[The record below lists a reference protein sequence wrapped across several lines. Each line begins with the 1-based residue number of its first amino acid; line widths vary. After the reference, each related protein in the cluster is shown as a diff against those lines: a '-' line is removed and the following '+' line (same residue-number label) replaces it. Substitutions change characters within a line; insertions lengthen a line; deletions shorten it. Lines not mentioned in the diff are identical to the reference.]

1 MTNIQPTMENF
12 NQSSKETLDLR
23 PEGYEAATQAAQA
36 EKQKLLAQQ
45 AAASS
50 NLPKGMDIKQS
61 PTSKG
66 FNQVP
71 GINSQATGEANVF
84 KLRPSEL
91 ENPSAQASQSEAAPQ
106 IQEIQTDQASTDI
119 QATPNQTEDVST
131 PPAKKPGF
139 FGKLFGKK

>member
-23 PEGYEAATQAAQA
+23 PEGHEAATQAAQA
-36 EKQKLLAQQ
+36 EKQKLLAKQ

-66 FNQVP
+66 FNEVP

-84 KLRPSEL
+84 KLSPSEL
-91 ENPSAQASQSEAAPQ
+91 ENPPAQAQSEAAPQ
-106 IQEIQTDQASTDI
+106 TQEIQTDQASTDT

>member
-1 MTNIQPTMENF
+1 MTNIQRTMENF

-23 PEGYEAATQAAQA
+23 PEGHEAATQAAQA

-84 KLRPSEL
+84 KLSPSEL
-91 ENPSAQASQSEAAPQ
+91 ENPPAQAQSEAAPQ
-106 IQEIQTDQASTDI
+106 TQEIQTDQASTDT
-119 QATPNQTEDVST
+119 QAIRTQTEAVST

>member
-23 PEGYEAATQAAQA
+23 PEGHEAATQAAQA

-84 KLRPSEL
+84 RLSPSEL
-91 ENPSAQASQSEAAPQ
+91 ENPPDQAQSEAAPQ
-106 IQEIQTDQASTDI
+106 TQVIQTDQASTDT
-119 QATPNQTEDVST
+119 QAMPSQNEAVIT

>member
-12 NQSSKETLDLR
+12 NPSSKETLDLR
-23 PEGYEAATQAAQA
+23 PKGHEAATQAAQA

-45 AAASS
+45 AEASS
-50 NLPKGMDIKQS
+50 DLPKGMDIKP

-66 FNQVP
+66 FKQVP
-71 GINSQATGEANVF
+71 GINSRATGEANVF
-84 KLRPSEL
+84 KLSPSEL
-91 ENPSAQASQSEAAPQ
+91 EKPPAQVQSEAAPQ
-106 IQEIQTDQASTDI
+106 TQEIQTDQAPTDT
-119 QATPNQTEDVST
+119 QAMPSQNEAVIT

>member
-23 PEGYEAATQAAQA
+23 PEGHEAAAQAAQA

-84 KLRPSEL
+84 KLSPSEL
-91 ENPSAQASQSEAAPQ
+91 ENPPAQAQSEAAPQ
-106 IQEIQTDQASTDI
+106 TQEIQTDQASTDT

>member
-12 NQSSKETLDLR
+12 KQSSKETLDLR
-23 PEGYEAATQAAQA
+23 PEGHEAATQAAQA

-84 KLRPSEL
+84 KLSPSEL
-91 ENPSAQASQSEAAPQ
+91 ENPPAQAQSEAAPQ
-106 IQEIQTDQASTDI
+106 TQETQTDQAPTNT
-119 QATPNQTEDVST
+119 QAMPSQDEAVIT

>member
-23 PEGYEAATQAAQA
+23 PEGHAAATQAAQA

-71 GINSQATGEANVF
+71 GINSQATGEANIF
-84 KLRPSEL
+84 KLSPSEL
-91 ENPSAQASQSEAAPQ
+91 ENPPAQANQSEVTPQ
-106 IQEIQTDQASTDI
+106 TQEIQTDQASTDT
-119 QATPNQTEDVST
+119 QATPNQTEDFST

>member
-23 PEGYEAATQAAQA
+23 PEGHEAATQAAQA

-84 KLRPSEL
+84 KLSPSEL
-91 ENPSAQASQSEAAPQ
+91 ENPPAQASQSEAAPQ
-106 IQEIQTDQASTDI
+106 TQEIQTDQASTDT

>member
-1 MTNIQPTMENF
+1 
-12 NQSSKETLDLR
+12 
-23 PEGYEAATQAAQA
+23 
-36 EKQKLLAQQ
+36 
-45 AAASS
+45 
-50 NLPKGMDIKQS
+50 MDIKQS

-106 IQEIQTDQASTDI
+106 IQEIQTDQASTDT

>member
-23 PEGYEAATQAAQA
+23 PEGHEAATQAAQA

-61 PTSKG
+61 PASKG

-84 KLRPSEL
+84 KLSPSEL
-91 ENPSAQASQSEAAPQ
+91 ENPPAQATQSEAASQ
-106 IQEIQTDQASTDI
+106 TQEIQTDQASKDAQTI
-119 QATPNQTEDVST
+119 PTQTEADST

>member
-12 NQSSKETLDLR
+12 IQSSKETLDLR
-23 PEGYEAATQAAQA
+23 PEGHEAATQAAQA

-84 KLRPSEL
+84 KLSPSEL
-91 ENPSAQASQSEAAPQ
+91 ENPPAQAQSEAAPQ
-106 IQEIQTDQASTDI
+106 TQEIQTDQASTDI

>member
-23 PEGYEAATQAAQA
+23 PEGHEAATQAAQA

-84 KLRPSEL
+84 KLSPSEL
-91 ENPSAQASQSEAAPQ
+91 ENPPAQAQSEAAPQ
-106 IQEIQTDQASTDI
+106 TQEIQTDQASTDT